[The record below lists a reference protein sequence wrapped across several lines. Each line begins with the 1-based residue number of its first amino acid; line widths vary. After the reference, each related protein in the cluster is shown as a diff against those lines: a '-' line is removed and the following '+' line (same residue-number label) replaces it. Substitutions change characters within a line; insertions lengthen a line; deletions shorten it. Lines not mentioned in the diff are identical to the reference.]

1 MMEGKG
7 EEVSGDGGP
16 QPSVAAT
23 NCVRLKGFGF
33 SHLKSIIRVQEKIYN
48 DISVETEMLLLTR

>member
-1 MMEGKG
+1 M
-7 EEVSGDGGP
+7 GDRNLHLL
-16 QPSVAAT
+16 QQ

-33 SHLKSIIRVQEKIYN
+33 SYLKSIIRVQEKIYN